1 MKRKIIS
8 IIGIILIIVGI
19 GILAVTGYM
28 KYTTYKK
35 QAILRENFEH
45 NVNVKDV
52 DSKDKNKKEDKDTS
66 KDETDLNKVKAI
78 GILKIPKIDIN
89 VAIGEGVGENI
100 LRYAIGHFPESAMPG
115 QDGNCCLAGH
125 RNFTYAEYFK
135 DLDKLK
141 EGDKIIIQTKK
152 NEYTYI
158 VTKSFIVDPE
168 ETEVLDSTK
177 DSTITLV
184 TCTIGAK
191 QRLIVKGKL
200 QE

>member
-1 MKRKIIS
+1 MKRKIVS
-8 IIGIILIIVGI
+8 IIGIILILVGI
-19 GILAVTGYM
+19 SILAVTGYR
-28 KYTTYKK
+28 KYITYKK

-45 NVNVKDV
+45 NLNIKDT
-52 DSKDKNKKEDKDTS
+52 DYQDKNKYEDKAKNSDDVS
-66 KDETDLNKVKAI
+66 KVKAI
-78 GILKIPKIDIN
+78 GILKIPKININ
-89 VAIGEGVGENI
+89 VAIGEGINENI
-100 LRYAIGHFPESAMPG
+100 LRYAIGHFSESAMPG
-115 QDGNCCLAGH
+115 QKGNLCLAGH

-141 EGDKIIIQTKK
+141 EGDKIIIQTKN

-168 ETEVLDSTK
+168 KVEVLNPTK
-177 DSTITLV
+177 DATITLV

-200 QE
+200 Q